1 MIGWVAA
8 AVFLLVAI
16 GAGIAANVAF
26 DQRAAAVAARVQ
38 AEQEKGKRRSDR
50 IARTSCYP
58 DVCY

>member
-1 MIGWVAA
+1 VA